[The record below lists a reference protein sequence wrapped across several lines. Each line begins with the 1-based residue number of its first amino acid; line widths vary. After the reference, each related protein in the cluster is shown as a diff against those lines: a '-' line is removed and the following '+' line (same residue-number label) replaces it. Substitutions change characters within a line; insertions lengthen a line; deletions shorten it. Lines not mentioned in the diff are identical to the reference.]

1 MSDAAELRRQIIER
15 ARQAREQAASDST
28 SSSESSSSSSSEDSS
43 SSEEEGF
50 KPVFVPKHSR
60 VTEIERAKKETE
72 AHEAQRMFDLENEQY
87 LEQQRERAVADATR
101 NDVDM
106 EDSVED
112 KLRPPPIGDE
122 DTEEAYQMWRIR
134 ELKRIMRFRGI
145 QMDEEEPETEETNT
159 GTIKGAFYR
168 DIIAKDKLGEK
179 IDSSSVPEREQIAS
193 ATNRMKSTLF
203 KQVSE
208 SVEEDKSVPPKPP
221 SAALTERLRI
231 AQKFT
236 KRSGGMKDL

>member
-1 MSDAAELRRQIIER
+1 MSDAGELRRQIIER
-15 ARQAREQAASDST
+15 ARQAREQASSDST

-43 SSEEEGF
+43 SSEEEQDF

-101 NDVDM
+101 DDVDL

-122 DTEEAYQMWRIR
+122 DTEEAYQMWKIR

-145 QMDEEEPETEETNT
+145 KMDEEPETEETNA

-203 KQVSE
+203 KQVSA